1 MASKLK
7 EELRQNK
14 PFASL
19 EEEVFLNLLRTGD
32 ALVREVSRVLKPF
45 GLSPTQYNVLRILR
59 GAGEAG
65 LTCGEVGERMVTHDP
80 DITRLMDR
88 MEKRG
93 LIRRSRDVRD
103 RRVITSR
110 ITPVGMEILRQLD
123 VQNPSLLSSLLGH
136 LGQHKLKNL
145 SALLEEARCQPGVDT
160 R

>member
-1 MASKLK
+1 MSGKLK
-7 EELRQNK
+7 EEIRQTK
-14 PFASL
+14 PFVSL

-45 GLSPTQYNVLRILR
+45 GVSPTQFNVLRILR

-93 LIRRSRDVRD
+93 LIRRSRDVQD
-103 RRVITSR
+103 RRVITAR
-110 ITPVGMEILRQLD
+110 ITPEGMEILRQMDLE
-123 VQNPSLLSSLLGH
+123 NPRLLSSLLGH
-136 LGQHKLKNL
+136 LGERKLKTL
-145 SALLEEARCQPGVDT
+145 SGLLEEARCKPDT
-160 R
+160 EI